1 MTTMAA
7 RLRAWN
13 TTLDDA
19 VDVRAL
25 AVLRIA
31 IGPVVL
37 LHLRPFLTAA
47 RDGIIYSDRFTL
59 PFWDWY
65 PELPRT
71 AYVILLWLI
80 VATALVHPDKKLA
93 SVKPSSVTKRMKK
106 KDFARNVSREI
117 IMECEKLV
125 PTLEEFVE
133 ISLAAMQGI
142 AEELGL

>member
-13 TTLDDA
+13 MTLDDS

-59 PFWDWY
+59 PFWDDFS
-65 PELPRT
+65 PPPFFPITIPGTFTT
-71 AYVILLWLI
+71 AGGLDTTTCLILLSG
-80 VATALVHPDKKLA
+80 T
-93 SVKPSSVTKRMKK
+93 
-106 KDFARNVSREI
+106 VSRSTFRD
-117 IMECEKLV
+117 CCAYRT
-125 PTLEEFVE
+125 TL
-133 ISLAAMQGI
+133 SGATPLP
-142 AEELGL
+142 